1 MKFKIEIMDN
11 FQKKDE
17 PAFIG
22 ILKAV
27 GVIILMFIIWPY
39 FKALWNWLVPLIVLC
54 GLIIFFVTG
63 DIKIK

>member
-11 FQKKDE
+11 FKKKDE

-22 ILKAV
+22 ILSAV
-27 GVIILMFIIWPY
+27 GVIILLFIIWPY